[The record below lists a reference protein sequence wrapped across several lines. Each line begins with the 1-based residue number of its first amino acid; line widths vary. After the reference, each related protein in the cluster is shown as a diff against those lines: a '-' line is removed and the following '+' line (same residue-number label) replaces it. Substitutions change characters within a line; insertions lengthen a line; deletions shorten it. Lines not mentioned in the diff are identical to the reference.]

1 MSAEEAASLYNDFSL
16 LWSMYLGETVTEKV
30 DNTMVAVEIFEDVP
44 F

>member
-16 LWSMYLGETVTEKV
+16 LRQMYLGETVSENV
-30 DNTMVAVEIFEDVP
+30 DSTPIADEFLEDVP